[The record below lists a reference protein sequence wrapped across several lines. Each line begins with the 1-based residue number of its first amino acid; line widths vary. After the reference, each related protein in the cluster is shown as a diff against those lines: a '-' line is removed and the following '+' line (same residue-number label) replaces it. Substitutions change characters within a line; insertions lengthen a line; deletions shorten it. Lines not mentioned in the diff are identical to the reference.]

1 MTIDVFEL
9 RDRVVE
15 EYREYVKSFI
25 TIADERLA
33 AFAREQLE
41 RGTLWP
47 DAILQLNP
55 AFAPDC
61 TLGELARDGVILEET
76 AAFFGRNL
84 RLYRHQREALEAAKR
99 GKSYVVSTGTG
110 SGKSLTYLLPIV
122 DEILRDGPEAEG
134 VRAIIVYPMNA
145 LINSQLEAL
154 KRYQKQAPQVPVR
167 FARYTGQEEQA
178 ERENV
183 RQHLPHI
190 LLTNYAMLEYI
201 LVRPY
206 ERTLLEQATEALRF
220 IVLDEMHVYRGR
232 QGADVAMLLRRLR
245 QRAGH
250 RPRMIGTSATLATEG
265 TRAERRAAIA
275 RGATTLFGVEVQPED
290 VIDETLERVSLAP
303 TPRGRVAV
311 RAAVEAPPPAADP
324 EAVRAHPLVAW
335 IEEAFGIAE
344 EDGRL
349 VRRPPETFA
358 GGVRRLAEES
368 GLDEAFCRERLQAT
382 LEAGNAALL
391 PSGEPVFAFRLHQF
405 LSSGG
410 NIYATLHRPT
420 ERTFSS
426 EGINRDAE
434 GNVYYPLMFCRE
446 CGQEFYRVWRTTKT
460 TGQEHLEPRDPL
472 DSDDQDEQDVAGY
485 LTLDPADFA
494 LWSDTDD
501 LFDNVPDSWVEIRKN
516 GPRVKKTYED
526 AVPRRV
532 WVWPDGRL
540 LAEPKA
546 GAAPGWWQSDPLLL
560 CPRCRTV
567 WDRRGSEYRR
577 LASFGQAGRSTAT
590 TVALAATIAGLTRT
604 AVDPSAR
611 KVLSFTDNR
620 QDAALQAGHLNDFV
634 QMVRLRAALTQAL
647 AAAGGQLG
655 IDALGAAIV
664 AALALRPEEFMRDPV
679 PAGPGYERAR
689 EALTRLLT
697 HQALMD
703 LGRSLRVTQP
713 TLEQTGLLRIDYDGL
728 DRLAAD
734 DDAWRDLPPMDAE
747 PPARRYEVLRAIL
760 DYLRRRRALDDPN
773 ILNGD
778 APRRIADAAR
788 RELCDPWP
796 PEEREQLPGGVPA
809 LWPGVEISND
819 AGDAISLGSRSAVLR
834 YLRNPRTWNP
844 EGGERLSEEAGLT
857 LIRGILE
864 RLSGHILTVERTG
877 NNTPRSVKIKSAA
890 LIWRQGDGQPVPPDP
905 ITTPA
910 LYLRREGQRRA
921 PNTYFY
927 RLYTQPPETLRGLRA
942 REHTG
947 QVDKEDRE
955 TREEEFRLGRL
966 PALCCSPTME
976 LGIDIRDLYVV
987 HLRNIPPLPSNY
999 AQRSGRAGRGGQP
1012 ALILAFAAQGNAHDQ
1027 YFFLRRTEMVA
1038 GAVPPANIDLRNREL
1053 VEAHLHAVWLARVG
1067 LNLRKSIADILDVQ
1081 VESGK
1086 DHPLLPEVREQI
1098 NVSPRVLEDVRT
1110 ACVEIINASPELREA
1125 NWYTDQWLEDLLRK
1139 APQAFDEAFRSWRDL
1154 YNSARQLQKE
1164 ARRILDSPKSTK
1176 QDRERAKQQDEAAG
1190 REINLLLNLGDSEE
1204 TDFYP
1209 YRYLATQ
1216 GFLPGYNFPRLP
1228 VRALV
1233 TVGNQTQVINRARFL
1248 ALREFGPRN
1257 IIYHEGRRRRVDQIV
1272 VPAEGIAGRLRKA
1285 RLCKSCGAIYPDD
1298 HHDAAADR
1306 DLCDECHVV
1315 FDALTA
1321 EYPQS
1326 LLEQPAVRARAVAR
1340 ISADEEERLQRGY
1353 RIMTYL
1359 EPSPQPNTATQR
1371 VVVDE
1376 KGGLLDVEFRPAAWV
1391 WRINHG
1397 WTRDGGRKG
1406 FTLDSTTG
1414 RWARSTSEDDDDQDD
1429 AASATLSSVKP
1440 FVRDRRNVLLL
1451 RLHDQALPTS
1461 SAFVDTVYTLLY
1473 ALRRGVQ
1480 IAFGVETNEVAVD
1493 LLGEGERPRLLLWE
1507 AAEGGIGVWERL
1519 VHDPEAFAAVAR
1531 AALRACHYD
1540 PDSGETDPTYTG
1552 SCRSAC
1558 YTCLL
1563 AYDNQSQH
1571 LRLNR
1576 ELVRDFLLRLAR
1588 ARTFVERDRDDQ
1600 YQRLRKRADS
1610 ACERDFLEWLWLN
1623 GYVLPD
1629 RAQVRPP
1636 EDLPVQPDFFYE
1648 IPGEKGACVFV
1659 DGPSHDQPHQRERD
1673 TEVREGLKQRGYQ
1686 VIEMRCDQPFAAQVQ
1701 RWPHIFGEGQRS
1713 SP

>member
-604 AVDPSAR
+604 AVNPSDR
-611 KVLSFTDNR
+611 KVLSFTELQR
-620 QDAALQAGHLNDFV
+620 LAVKVALSSFC
-634 QMVRLRAALTQAL
+634 RKRAQR
-647 AAAGGQLG
+647 G
-655 IDALGAAIV
+655 ICRSAFILYYTHYSYV
-664 AALALRPEEFMRDPV
+664 SSRTVLALHAASEYLPTS
-679 PAGPGYERAR
+679 AAR
-689 EALTRLLT
+689 LCR
-697 HQALMD
+697 
-703 LGRSLRVTQP
+703 
-713 TLEQTGLLRIDYDGL
+713 
-728 DRLAAD
+728 
-734 DDAWRDLPPMDAE
+734 AWR
-747 PPARRYEVLRAIL
+747 
-760 DYLRRRRALDDPN
+760 
-773 ILNGD
+773 G
-778 APRRIADAAR
+778 
-788 RELCDPWP
+788 
-796 PEEREQLPGGVPA
+796 
-809 LWPGVEISND
+809 
-819 AGDAISLGSRSAVLR
+819 
-834 YLRNPRTWNP
+834 T
-844 EGGERLSEEAGLT
+844 
-857 LIRGILE
+857 
-864 RLSGHILTVERTG
+864 
-877 NNTPRSVKIKSAA
+877 
-890 LIWRQGDGQPVPPDP
+890 
-905 ITTPA
+905 
-910 LYLRREGQRRA
+910 
-921 PNTYFY
+921 
-927 RLYTQPPETLRGLRA
+927 
-942 REHTG
+942 
-947 QVDKEDRE
+947 
-955 TREEEFRLGRL
+955 
-966 PALCCSPTME
+966 
-976 LGIDIRDLYVV
+976 
-987 HLRNIPPLPSNY
+987 
-999 AQRSGRAGRGGQP
+999 
-1012 ALILAFAAQGNAHDQ
+1012 
-1027 YFFLRRTEMVA
+1027 
-1038 GAVPPANIDLRNREL
+1038 
-1053 VEAHLHAVWLARVG
+1053 
-1067 LNLRKSIADILDVQ
+1067 
-1081 VESGK
+1081 
-1086 DHPLLPEVREQI
+1086 HPLLPLVAPGADRFLGRRPGEIEAQRTWIAWSQRVRELLASVAQ
-1098 NVSPRVLEDVRT
+1098 VAHDVVARWTHAVLHPVHRV
-1110 ACVEIINASPELREA
+1110 VEGL
-1125 NWYTDQWLEDLLRK
+1125 DHLLR
-1139 APQAFDEAFRSWRDL
+1139 A
-1154 YNSARQLQKE
+1154 
-1164 ARRILDSPKSTK
+1164 
-1176 QDRERAKQQDEAAG
+1176 
-1190 REINLLLNLGDSEE
+1190 
-1204 TDFYP
+1204 
-1209 YRYLATQ
+1209 
-1216 GFLPGYNFPRLP
+1216 
-1228 VRALV
+1228 
-1233 TVGNQTQVINRARFL
+1233 
-1248 ALREFGPRN
+1248 
-1257 IIYHEGRRRRVDQIV
+1257 
-1272 VPAEGIAGRLRKA
+1272 
-1285 RLCKSCGAIYPDD
+1285 
-1298 HHDAAADR
+1298 
-1306 DLCDECHVV
+1306 
-1315 FDALTA
+1315 
-1321 EYPQS
+1321 
-1326 LLEQPAVRARAVAR
+1326 
-1340 ISADEEERLQRGY
+1340 
-1353 RIMTYL
+1353 
-1359 EPSPQPNTATQR
+1359 
-1371 VVVDE
+1371 
-1376 KGGLLDVEFRPAAWV
+1376 
-1391 WRINHG
+1391 
-1397 WTRDGGRKG
+1397 
-1406 FTLDSTTG
+1406 
-1414 RWARSTSEDDDDQDD
+1414 
-1429 AASATLSSVKP
+1429 
-1440 FVRDRRNVLLL
+1440 
-1451 RLHDQALPTS
+1451 
-1461 SAFVDTVYTLLY
+1461 
-1473 ALRRGVQ
+1473 
-1480 IAFGVETNEVAVD
+1480 EVAVTRRAHNP
-1493 LLGEGERPRLLLWE
+1493 LHQQV
-1507 AAEGGIGVWERL
+1507 GVTGTRNSPVQL
-1519 VHDPEAFAAVAR
+1519 
-1531 AALRACHYD
+1531 AL
-1540 PDSGETDPTYTG
+1540 
-1552 SCRSAC
+1552 
-1558 YTCLL
+1558 
-1563 AYDNQSQH
+1563 
-1571 LRLNR
+1571 
-1576 ELVRDFLLRLAR
+1576 
-1588 ARTFVERDRDDQ
+1588 ERDRHVEVAGVVNGDQ
-1600 YQRLRKRADS
+1600 RVRDLTGPWLDLGVGTMAAPHVPVWIFASHPGVDLVG
-1610 ACERDFLEWLWLN
+1610 CEC
-1623 GYVLPD
+1623 
-1629 RAQVRPP
+1629 
-1636 EDLPVQPDFFYE
+1636 PVWID
-1648 IPGEKGACVFV
+1648 AV
-1659 DGPSHDQPHQRERD
+1659 D
-1673 TEVREGLKQRGYQ
+1673 REGVGRGAT
-1686 VIEMRCDQPFAAQVQ
+1686 VRIGGAR
-1701 RWPHIFGEGQRS
+1701 
-1713 SP
+1713 

>member
-167 FARYTGQEEQA
+167 FARYTGQDEQA

-516 GPRVKKTYED
+516 GPRVKKTYVRLLHARAVFAYLDPAIRHVVEEVIGIGPEGEIGGIERQIARDILLVLVVAVERVARLEVLLARGFGGTPD
-526 AVPRRV
+526 AVE
-532 WVWPDGRL
+532 L
-540 LAEPKA
+540 LP
-546 GAAPGWWQSDPLLL
+546 
-560 CPRCRTV
+560 
-567 WDRRGSEYRR
+567 
-577 LASFGQAGRSTAT
+577 
-590 TVALAATIAGLTRT
+590 ALAAEHERVVDVSLGITIDPFGREGAFRWPVQRCVDIATRAEKLMQPEGEHRLARGQECRVAGLQRCLE
-604 AVDPSAR
+604 P
-611 KVLSFTDNR
+611 
-620 QDAALQAGHLNDFV
+620 
-634 QMVRLRAALTQAL
+634 L
-647 AAAGGQLG
+647 AAERFVETALLG
-655 IDALGAAIV
+655 EAAH
-664 AALALRPEEFMRDPV
+664 A
-679 PAGPGYERAR
+679 
-689 EALTRLLT
+689 
-697 HQALMD
+697 
-703 LGRSLRVTQP
+703 S
-713 TLEQTGLLRIDYDGL
+713 
-728 DRLAAD
+728 
-734 DDAWRDLPPMDAE
+734 
-747 PPARRYEVLRAIL
+747 
-760 DYLRRRRALDDPN
+760 
-773 ILNGD
+773 
-778 APRRIADAAR
+778 
-788 RELCDPWP
+788 
-796 PEEREQLPGGVPA
+796 
-809 LWPGVEISND
+809 
-819 AGDAISLGSRSAVLR
+819 
-834 YLRNPRTWNP
+834 
-844 EGGERLSEEAGLT
+844 GERLGWAAHQPS
-857 LIRGILE
+857 ILLGDPK
-864 RLSGHILTVERTG
+864 RLLDPCHQRMRAHCLGVGSWWWRFHGGAHGDT
-877 NNTPRSVKIKSAA
+877 AA
-890 LIWRQGDGQPVPPDP
+890 WRRCQAHPLQRLVDHVLR
-905 ITTPA
+905 
-910 LYLRREGQRRA
+910 LYLDAEQ
-921 PNTYFY
+921 
-927 RLYTQPPETLRGLRA
+927 
-942 REHTG
+942 
-947 QVDKEDRE
+947 
-955 TREEEFRLGRL
+955 
-966 PALCCSPTME
+966 
-976 LGIDIRDLYVV
+976 
-987 HLRNIPPLPSNY
+987 
-999 AQRSGRAGRGGQP
+999 GGG
-1012 ALILAFAAQGNAHDQ
+1012 AA
-1027 YFFLRRTEMVA
+1027 
-1038 GAVPPANIDLRNREL
+1038 
-1053 VEAHLHAVWLARVG
+1053 
-1067 LNLRKSIADILDVQ
+1067 
-1081 VESGK
+1081 
-1086 DHPLLPEVREQI
+1086 
-1098 NVSPRVLEDVRT
+1098 
-1110 ACVEIINASPELREA
+1110 
-1125 NWYTDQWLEDLLRK
+1125 
-1139 APQAFDEAFRSWRDL
+1139 
-1154 YNSARQLQKE
+1154 
-1164 ARRILDSPKSTK
+1164 
-1176 QDRERAKQQDEAAG
+1176 
-1190 REINLLLNLGDSEE
+1190 
-1204 TDFYP
+1204 
-1209 YRYLATQ
+1209 
-1216 GFLPGYNFPRLP
+1216 
-1228 VRALV
+1228 
-1233 TVGNQTQVINRARFL
+1233 
-1248 ALREFGPRN
+1248 
-1257 IIYHEGRRRRVDQIV
+1257 
-1272 VPAEGIAGRLRKA
+1272 
-1285 RLCKSCGAIYPDD
+1285 
-1298 HHDAAADR
+1298 
-1306 DLCDECHVV
+1306 
-1315 FDALTA
+1315 
-1321 EYPQS
+1321 
-1326 LLEQPAVRARAVAR
+1326 
-1340 ISADEEERLQRGY
+1340 
-1353 RIMTYL
+1353 
-1359 EPSPQPNTATQR
+1359 
-1371 VVVDE
+1371 
-1376 KGGLLDVEFRPAAWV
+1376 
-1391 WRINHG
+1391 
-1397 WTRDGGRKG
+1397 RDGG
-1406 FTLDSTTG
+1406 
-1414 RWARSTSEDDDDQDD
+1414 
-1429 AASATLSSVKP
+1429 
-1440 FVRDRRNVLLL
+1440 
-1451 RLHDQALPTS
+1451 
-1461 SAFVDTVYTLLY
+1461 
-1473 ALRRGVQ
+1473 
-1480 IAFGVETNEVAVD
+1480 
-1493 LLGEGERPRLLLWE
+1493 
-1507 AAEGGIGVWERL
+1507 
-1519 VHDPEAFAAVAR
+1519 
-1531 AALRACHYD
+1531 AALRARTLGCQRGAGADH
-1540 PDSGETDPTYTG
+1540 PRPM
-1552 SCRSAC
+1552 
-1558 YTCLL
+1558 
-1563 AYDNQSQH
+1563 
-1571 LRLNR
+1571 
-1576 ELVRDFLLRLAR
+1576 AR
-1588 ARTFVERDRDDQ
+1588 A
-1600 YQRLRKRADS
+1600 
-1610 ACERDFLEWLWLN
+1610 
-1623 GYVLPD
+1623 LP
-1629 RAQVRPP
+1629 
-1636 EDLPVQPDFFYE
+1636 
-1648 IPGEKGACVFV
+1648 
-1659 DGPSHDQPHQRERD
+1659 
-1673 TEVREGLKQRGYQ
+1673 
-1686 VIEMRCDQPFAAQVQ
+1686 
-1701 RWPHIFGEGQRS
+1701 
-1713 SP
+1713 